1 MNMYM
6 YCMNSEYIHVQLHVY
21 MYCMNYTCI
30 HVLYGL
36 DYIQLHMYMYNL
48 FISVMS
54 YHTVSVN
61 VSGKDQ

>member
-21 MYCMNYTCI
+21 MYCMD
-30 HVLYGL
+30 L